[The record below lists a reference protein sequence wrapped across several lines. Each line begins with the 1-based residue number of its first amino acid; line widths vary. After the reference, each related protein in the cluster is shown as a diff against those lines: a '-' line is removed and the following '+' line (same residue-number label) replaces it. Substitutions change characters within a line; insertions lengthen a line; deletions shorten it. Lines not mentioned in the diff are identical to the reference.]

1 MTNTITRAELA
12 LIIVPSMASDFVH
25 RFRDSVEKA
34 AEQFARTVHNQWG
47 VGDHTRQVILIVL
60 VHICLFSRVCVKLNL
75 S

>member
-25 RFRDSVEKA
+25 RFHDSVDEA

-47 VGDHTRQVILIVL
+47 VGDHTRQVILIV
-60 VHICLFSRVCVKLNL
+60 VVQINIYSRVFVKLNL
-75 S
+75 L